1 MVLLGNPEGKS
12 QLGSLRSRKVNL
24 KTDANRLG

>member
-12 QLGSLRSRKVNL
+12 QLGSLRRREVNI
-24 KTDANRLG
+24 KMDANRLG

>member
-12 QLGSLRSRKVNL
+12 QLGSLRSREGNIKM
-24 KTDANRLG
+24 DANRIG